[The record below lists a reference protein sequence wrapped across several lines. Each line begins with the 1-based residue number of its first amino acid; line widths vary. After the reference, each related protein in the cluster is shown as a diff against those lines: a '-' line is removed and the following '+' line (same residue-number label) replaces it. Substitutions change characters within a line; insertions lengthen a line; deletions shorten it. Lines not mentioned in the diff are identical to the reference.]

1 MKKFSLVCILLIV
14 SNLSSQNQKKH
25 MKVIYDFMMNISE
38 KKKFESE
45 LHIRDGYSIFLWGN
59 HKREVSFKEED
70 SNYDFEVSVHEGD
83 SIGSYNITNIAK
95 ETIISRTLWFN
106 KEVLQIKENIPKLKW
121 EILED
126 EKQIGNFN
134 CQKAKT
140 EFRGRTY
147 FAWFTLEIPTNIGPW
162 KFHGLPG
169 LILNITD
176 LEGEVNLYAKK
187 IINLPK
193 EDMPKLPEEEHREIS
208 VKEYAELQNNLGKE
222 LKKKLMAKL
231 PRGAE
236 VDISSYDTLERFEN
250 K

>member
-1 MKKFSLVCILLIV
+1 MKTFSLICILLITMNNYSQSKKGYLKV
-14 SNLSSQNQKKH
+14 S
-25 MKVIYDFMMNISE
+25 YDFEMNFNE
-38 KKKFESE
+38 EKKFEST
-45 LHIRDGYSIFLWGN
+45 LYIFDDKSIFLWGN
-59 HKREVSFKEED
+59 HMRESSFEE
-70 SNYDFEVSVHEGD
+70 NGTGKDFIISVYEGD
-83 SIGSYNITNIAK
+83 SIGSYTRTNISDN
-95 ETIISRTLWFN
+95 TLISRTLWIN

-121 EILED
+121 EILKD

-147 FAWFTLEIPTNIGPW
+147 FAWFTSDVPTSFGPW

-169 LILNITD
+169 LILSITD
-176 LEGEVNLYAKK
+176 LEREVNLYAKVIVNVPK
-187 IINLPK
+187 EEIPKLPK
-193 EDMPKLPEEEHREIS
+193 EEHLEIS